1 MRDTE
6 EVADVAEDPE
16 MVLVQMKVLELLLIV
31 LAQKYLYCLQK

>member
-16 MVLVQMKVLELLLIV
+16 MVLVQAKVLELLLIV
-31 LAQKYLYCLQK
+31 LAQKDLYCLQK